1 MPNGANAERRD
12 MPKGALRRICRT
24 TLATRRPIAVVHR
37 RLRAVSRLAPS
48 GILAPSGM
56 RAVLHSRRSAFR
68 AVWHP
73 RRSAFRAVWHPRRS
87 ASAPFG
93 ISRRLAFGAV
103 WHFAPSGISRRLAF
117 RAVWHFAPSGISRLL
132 GAAQFGSA
140 VPIKPLCYS

>member
-1 MPNGANAERRD
+1 MPDGADARRRGCQTARMPNGANAERRD

-73 RRSAFRAVWHPRRS
+73 RRSAFRAVWH
-87 ASAPFG
+87 
-93 ISRRLAFGAV
+93 
-103 WHFAPSGISRRLAF
+103 FAPSGISRRLAF